1 MSHSKDYVMDLE
13 QRLEIARNVVLDWQ
27 VTADMYEAYSK
38 ALEEHLRI
46 HGCKHDFVDVANDPK
61 GAR

>member
-1 MSHSKDYVMDLE
+1 MTSEVMTLE
-13 QRLEIARNVVLDWQ
+13 QKVAACDEVLLDWML
-27 VTADMYEAYSK
+27 TADMYEAYSK